1 MPEAAATDRHV
12 ELYVYYRL
20 DPADAA
26 AAQREIEQAQ
36 AALRRARPGL
46 HTRLL
51 QRPPQPGTALTWM
64 EIYRHPA
71 GLSGDRLG
79 ALRET
84 LAALPPGRLSDRHEE
99 RFVPVALPPSGA

>member
-1 MPEAAATDRHV
+1 VPEAATDRHV

-46 HTRLL
+46 RTRLL

-64 EIYRHPA
+64 EIYHHPA
-71 GLSGDRLG
+71 GLD
-79 ALRET
+79 AAD
-84 LAALPPGRLSDRHEE
+84 LAALQDALQ
-99 RFVPVALPPSGA
+99 ALPSQRQGPRHAELFEALDN